1 MVSAFFRSMIVIPTI
16 YLQNIR
22 AETRLLPERI
32 RSRLGQTEPRGFKQE
47 RAPIM
52 RNFLAGILAAGVL
65 ALAALAPAAAQAD
78 DLATIKEAG
87 KIRIAMSGAYP
98 PFNFVKGQNPVG
110 GVDAAIGAAIAKR
123 IGVHEIV
130 TTAFDGII
138 AGLLAGKF
146 DTVVGSVTITD
157 KRKEVVDFVGPY
169 YHAGR
174 GVFVLDGSTVQSLD
188 DLKGKTIG
196 VTLGETHEKWA
207 RSQDGWSIR
216 TYKGLPE
223 LMLELKA
230 GRVDA
235 IVNDNIPVRVAI
247 EKDGEKIR
255 QLSTPDI
262 EGGAV
267 AIGIAIRKG
276 NPELK
281 AAMQKA
287 LDGMMADGSYEKI
300 SKQWVGSDIR

>member
-1 MVSAFFRSMIVIPTI
+1 MIVIPTI

-32 RSRLGQTEPRGFKQE
+32 RGPTGQTEPRGFKQE
-47 RAPIM
+47 RAQIM

-98 PFNFVKGQNPVG
+98 PFNFVNEQNQVVG
-110 GVDAAIGAAIAKR
+110 FDAAIGAEIAKR
-123 IGVHEIV
+123 LGVQSEIV

-174 GVFVLDGSTVQSLD
+174 GVFVLDGSAVQSLD

-276 NPELK
+276 NPELQ

-287 LDGMMADGSYEKI
+287 LDDMMADGTYAKI
-300 SKQWVGSDIR
+300 SLQWVGTDIR